1 MKKPPLLGG
10 GRDSADNE
18 NNQNAPVVCTNPT
31 RRARGGRSS
40 RQKGDRRERELVALH
55 KQLGVHAERVPH
67 SGAMRYRGHG
77 ADIDIYLF
85 GRDEAPFVTEAK
97 GRKGGAGFA
106 VIERWLGEND
116 ALFCRRDHSDAL
128 VVLPWRSWVAL
139 LAKIRR

>member
-1 MKKPPLLGG
+1 MTILTTSQK
-10 GRDSADNE
+10 R
-18 NNQNAPVVCTNPT
+18 
-31 RRARGGRSS
+31 RGGRRS

-55 KQLGVHAERVPH
+55 KQLGIHAERVPH

-77 ADIDIYLF
+77 ADIDVYLF

-106 VIERWLGEND
+106 IIERWLGEND
-116 ALFCRRDHSDAL
+116 ALFCRRDHTAAL

-139 LAKIRR
+139 LAKLRR